1 MAEELCHTSLGIT
14 YAQALGYSL
23 AALLGCGLWLWAW
36 GRCLQPGPWR
46 LAAAAPVVALN
57 FALPKLF
64 CRWEDST
71 TIVFSWAV
79 NRGSLCMQPF
89 SPSQFVAAYIFP
101 ITPLI
106 GSTTGSP
113 PLSTTATDGMP
124 AEPVAA
130 AATDSKAANG
140 SGSSGGDGDG
150 AAQAAQ
156 PRGAS
161 KGRLSED
168 AGSLNAMLAAWLA
181 KNAGIAF
188 LVWLLQHPLP
198 GLLESFVY
206 GLALYALLS
215 LIMDGPAALV
225 IGATGL
231 RVSPHFDRPWRSTS
245 VASFWSKRWDLAA
258 GNTLRQLV
266 YDSVVDGSLMAPPAG
281 VPQARPT
288 ALRQLVGSLASFG
301 ASGLFH
307 EFIFWYLTGHTTR
320 GVWLSFFLAQ
330 APIIVAERLALSALK
345 RRGILLPDWLRVCVS
360 MLLVV
365 ATAQHLFWAPC
376 KKHGVADSVVNNV
389 HRGIQGTMKSAGLIA
404 RA

>member
-1 MAEELCHTSLGIT
+1 MPIRHHTPLPASPPFLP
-14 YAQALGYSL
+14 
-23 AALLGCGLWLWAW
+23 
-36 GRCLQPGPWR
+36 LQ
-46 LAAAAPVVALN
+46 
-57 FALPKLF
+57 
-64 CRWEDST
+64 
-71 TIVFSWAV
+71 VFSWAV

-206 GLALYALLS
+206 GRRSARSAFASKERSARAAAEPTRASGVLPLPCSAPPGLVLYALLS

-288 ALRQLVGSLASFG
+288 ALRQLVGSLASFA

-307 EFIFWYLTGHTTR
+307 EFIFW
-320 GVWLSFFLAQ
+320 
-330 APIIVAERLALSALK
+330 
-345 RRGILLPDWLRVCVS
+345 
-360 MLLVV
+360 
-365 ATAQHLFWAPC
+365 
-376 KKHGVADSVVNNV
+376 
-389 HRGIQGTMKSAGLIA
+389 
-404 RA
+404 